1 MKLHLPV
8 RLFRAVLSLML
19 AVPSAM
25 YASYTY
31 PSSIDTPYSYTNYV
45 YSSDEI
51 NDYYGYSSAYN
62 ILLSYDISADSYY
75 EPVMNSSTGSRYI
88 TSSGTSW
95 LRDLSLSGS
104 YSRWFYVKNYEDL
117 TFAALDVL
125 SFYGNGSSSNDG
137 GVIYGSGSNDIIF
150 EQNAQVLFQSNTAN
164 DGGAICVLG
173 SDSTL
178 TLNNNAYVEFSG
190 NNASD
195 DGGAIYA
202 PGAVVNISS
211 NDVVKFLNNS
221 AGYGGAICDWGSSST
236 GCVDI
241 LYNDEV
247 SFVGNNARNENGGA
261 LWILNGDVTIA
272 GNNSVLFEKNAV
284 GSYGSCSLR
293 SIHTSNSLNLSAPT
307 SGVIRFHDT
316 ISVGGDL
323 YLNNTYTDEYG
334 YTQYAKGNIIFDGQ
348 YAESHLT
355 ELNDY
360 TPSTD
365 AVIASQTSTVG
376 GSTYLYDGTLQLK
389 GGARLN
395 VSNKFEAYSGSTLS
409 IGKGSGMTVSSLRL
423 YDGSTLNI
431 TLSSGYCD
439 NPFSVNG
446 SLSVDGSLTI
456 TFTNTSWLTGVND
469 KLLYVSGSVYNWDYC
484 DIDVLGGVDGQL
496 TWSDGYLVWN
506 GTVNDYPGDEPG
518 DYPGDEP
525 GDLPGDEP
533 GDLPGDEPGGV
544 PGDIIYTSQLNG
556 NVNIGNYASVTF
568 QNQTSSTIYT
578 SDAVNIHDNGIVLF
592 QDNKETVSTT
602 SYYSSSNGY
611 GAAIYSTG
619 ASDITISD
627 NVNVSFINNS
637 VSSSAASDSS
647 YGYGGAIY
655 ASSGSIKLCDNGSVE
670 FSGNKV
676 SAVSSDTTSYTAKA
690 HGGALW
696 GNSSIKLD
704 DNASVSFIKNS
715 VYAAKHGD
723 TYARGGAVYAN
734 SSISLNANDSV
745 EFTGNSAISGYN
757 SDEAYASGGAVHGSG
772 DICLS
777 NNRSVTFSDNKVT
790 VIPGAESS
798 TIAAK
803 GGAIY
808 ASGNLSITGNGTVLF
823 QKNAEIE
830 NGSYRLRSIYADGSG
845 KTVSLSAAAG
855 MSIEFR
861 DSVYIAGGT
870 TVNFNESE
878 SDEYGEMLRH
888 EGDICFTGAY
898 VESDLYDVKEGVF
911 GTQEEIDNSRTS
923 QVLALTQL
931 YGGRLRVEDGAIY
944 SGRGISAASGSAS
957 TVRVKDATLDH
968 AGYDMTFDEGTTL
981 ELAGTNTLKG
991 ELQMQDGSR
1000 LSFDNNVKLDATFVH
1015 GNVSFSDSLTLSLNG
1030 AEDCENN
1037 ILMYVLGDISGWDDA
1052 ELTMATSGY
1061 SLSDVTWVRNCLVLN
1076 YNAATFAPYVRGDI
1090 AYEDRITE
1098 PLSVYFYNNVLF
1110 DYLSVKDDCTGNP
1123 YGGAVSSEGDVSIRL
1138 NGSVTFSN
1146 NTVTHDLATR
1156 GGAIYG
1162 TDIKLCDN
1170 GELIIRSNRVISQVK
1185 GAYNANAAK
1194 GGAIYGVGCVSRNA
1208 SVLFA
1213 QNDVIAENNAYG
1225 GAIYVGEY
1233 INSNGGT
1240 VVGSFELT
1248 GNENLEFSRNTVA
1261 SASSSYGGAI
1271 YVGAERDLTIAD
1283 NGRVLFSMNSS
1294 ATSSAVDDAETLGG
1308 AISVSNGRLEIS
1320 GNDSVVF
1327 EKNAEKISGND
1338 SSISDP
1344 NAEKQNT
1351 QYRLRGLYVNG
1362 ASSEV
1367 FLSAGEGQSITF
1379 RDSIYID
1386 SIDEFSLNTEGAG
1399 GDIIFT
1405 GATTVADLKEMKAGK
1420 DGTAAEIEDSRT
1432 SEVSTMTNLYG
1443 GRLIMEDSAVYRCA
1457 GITAWG
1463 ESTVLLRNASLA
1475 RTTNQM
1481 NSQFTFHRGTTL
1493 SLVGA
1498 NKITAEALTMMDQ
1511 SSWVF
1516 NLSEENRDN
1525 PMLSYSGLLYV
1536 KGTLYINIKRT
1547 EDLSKGE
1554 YKLMQVSQSIGN
1566 WWNERDVI
1574 VNAGELTLNDLQWV
1588 DNSLYFLYTGQII
1601 PETSGGTVTPDSP
1614 TNPGSLVAF
1623 TPSGNILSTN
1633 QVNQNNE
1640 VRLSG
1645 TGSLTLDGKV
1655 NAGAFTVNIG
1665 KNLTFKSNK
1674 KNPGSLFGD
1683 GDLTKSGAG
1692 TLTMNDGNS
1701 TWTGDT
1707 YLNAGTIKVK
1717 GASSLGKGDVFV
1729 KGGIL
1734 NLGSKAVSN
1743 DIVQSAPATIKSGKK
1758 FTGTYTLEKGE
1769 LQKGSTLNI
1778 QSTAT
1783 LASGVIN
1790 GTLSGKGKTEV
1801 TGSVRMGDKAKI
1813 TTSALTVGATACLTT
1828 STKGLNSKATA
1839 VSIGDDATLLLG
1851 GKLSAASL
1859 NINGGELKTSAI
1871 KPAAM
1876 TVKGDI
1882 SLTDAVLTTNGK
1894 VTANTLSLTG
1904 ADMTIQG
1911 GKAQNLTVKQYVS
1924 VGSGSCLSLN
1934 GKLSAGSLTVN
1945 DGGTLIMRGS
1955 KPQTLKVKG
1964 TFSISRGSSIILDY
1978 DFVAGK
1984 TYKVVTFGATSGDGW
1999 ANADLYSIFGV
2010 SEDSCTF
2017 LNTGKALTL
2026 TVNTTWNPV
2035 NATSV
2040 ADEPAVAALTEDDGV
2055 SVAAETT
2062 TGETPVI
2069 TITETDNQP
2078 VADALVQ
2085 ANWGQLE
2092 ASRAFVNAMAN
2103 RSMAV
2108 QLGNGERAVWA
2119 SAIGASSRHSSAGG
2133 HAGADTNVSGGAFG
2147 LETQVGRASLFGMA
2161 LGNSW
2166 TRVSAH
2172 GFGTIEQDTTHL
2184 GLYGQTNWRSGVT
2197 ADWSAAYGRSDSETM
2212 GSDWSQKHLQLDG
2225 RVSYNHELN
2234 ANTVLSPFAGMQYYA
2249 SDSATVDGTNTG
2261 SLQNLRAEIGVAASR
2276 RVGKFGVYGE
2286 IAVHQDIAR
2295 NNPVVDMNGSRCTG
2309 MNPGRTGLNFTVG
2322 ASYELS
2328 DKWSVNASYTGE
2340 FVENAN
2346 AHSANVGA
2354 TYKF

>member
-25 YASYTY
+25 YASYSY
-31 PSSIDTPYSYTNYV
+31 PSSIDTPYYSTDYIYSSYEIDDYCG
-45 YSSDEI
+45 YSSD
-51 NDYYGYSSAYN
+51 YN
-62 ILLSYDISADSYY
+62 ILLENDILADSYY
-75 EPVMNSSTGSRYI
+75 APMMDSYTGSRYI
-88 TSSGTSW
+88 ASSGTSR
-95 LRDLSLSGS
+95 LRNLSLSGS
-104 YSRWFYVKNYEDL
+104 SQWFRMGDDKDL

-125 SFYGNGSSSNDG
+125 SFYSNGSSYSDA
-137 GVIYGSGSNDIIF
+137 VIYGVGSNDITF
-150 EQNAQVLFQSNTAN
+150 EQNAKVLFQNNSSD
-164 DGGAICVLG
+164 DGGAIYVQG
-173 SDSTL
+173 SYSTL
-178 TLNNNAYVEFSG
+178 NLKNNSSVEFSG
-190 NNASD
+190 NYSSD

-202 PGAVVNISS
+202 SS
-211 NDVVKFLNNS
+211 ATVDVSQNDEVLFKNNTS
-221 AGYGGAICDWGSSST
+221 NWWGGAICGSSSS
-236 GCVDI
+236 I
-241 LYNDEV
+241 LLQNNGELEFSGNKARV
-247 SFVGNNARNENGGA
+247 SGGA
-261 LWILNGDVTIA
+261 IWASSSTLNIS
-272 GNNSVLFEKNAV
+272 GNSSVLFEKNAV
-284 GSYGSCSLR
+284 GSDGSYSLQ
-293 SIHTSNSLNLSAPT
+293 SIYTGGSLNLSAPS
-307 SGVIRFHDT
+307 SGEIRFHDT

-334 YTQYAKGNIIFDGQ
+334 YTQYAEGKIIFDGQ
-348 YAESHLT
+348 YAESHLA
-355 ELNDY
+355 ELNGS

-365 AVIASQTSTVG
+365 AVITSQTSTVG
-376 GSTYLYDGTLQLK
+376 GSTHLHGGTLLLK

-395 VSNKFEAYSGSTLS
+395 SSWFNAYSGSTLS
-409 IGKGSGMTVSSLRL
+409 VGSGSRMSVTSLYM

-431 TLSSGYCD
+431 TLSSGYND
-439 NPFSVNG
+439 NPFSVYG
-446 SLSVDGSLTI
+446 DLSVEGSLTI
-456 TFTNTSWLTGVND
+456 TFTDTSWLSGEND
-469 KLLYVSGSVYNWDYC
+469 KLLYVSGGVYNWDSGN
-484 DIDVLGGVDGQL
+484 VSVSGAVDGQL
-496 TWSDGYLVWN
+496 SWLDGYLVWN
-506 GTVNDYPGDEPG
+506 GTVD
-518 DYPGDEP
+518 
-525 GDLPGDEP
+525 DLPGDEP
-533 GDLPGDEPGGV
+533 GDLPGE
-544 PGDIIYTSQLNG
+544 IIYTSQQTG
-556 NVNIGNYASVTF
+556 YINISNYASVTF
-568 QNQTSSTIYT
+568 RDQTSSAIYT

-627 NVNVSFINNS
+627 NVSVSFINNS

-676 SAVSSDTTSYTAKA
+676 SAVSSETTSYTAKA

-944 SGRGISAASGSAS
+944 SGYGISAASGSDS

-991 ELQMQDGSR
+991 ELLMQGGSR

-1015 GNVSFSDSLTLSLNG
+1015 GNVSFSDSLTLSLSG
-1030 AEDCENN
+1030 AENCENN

-1090 AYEDRITE
+1090 SYVGKEGESNRITE
-1098 PLSVYFYNNVLF
+1098 PLSLYFYNNVLF
-1110 DYLSVKDDCTGNP
+1110 DYLPVKDDYTGNP
-1123 YGGAVSSEGDVSIRL
+1123 YGGAVSSEGNISIRL
-1138 NGSVTFSN
+1138 NGIVTFSN

-1162 TDIKLCDN
+1162 TNIKLCDN

-1185 GAYNANAAK
+1185 GTYNANAAR
-1194 GGAIYGVGCVSRNA
+1194 GGAIYGVGCVSGNS
-1208 SVLFA
+1208 SVLFS

-1225 GAIYVGEY
+1225 GAIYVGE
-1233 INSNGGT
+1233 IISANGDT
-1240 VVGSFELT
+1240 VAGSFELT

-1261 SASSSYGGAI
+1261 CASSSYGGAI
-1271 YVGAERDLTIAD
+1271 YVGTNRALTISD
-1283 NGRVLFSMNSS
+1283 NGHVLFSMNSS
-1294 ATSSAVDDAETLGG
+1294 ATSSAVEDAETLGG

-1338 SSISDP
+1338 TSISNP
-1344 NAEKQNT
+1344 NAENKNT

-1367 FLSAGEGQSITF
+1367 SLSAGVGQSITF
-1379 RDSIYID
+1379 RDSIYIG
-1386 SIDEFSLNTEGAG
+1386 SIDEFSLNTGGAG

-1405 GATTVADLKEMKAGK
+1405 GATTVADLKEMKSGE
-1420 DGTAAEIEDSRT
+1420 DGTAVEIEDSRT

-1498 NKITAEALTMMDQ
+1498 NKIAAEALTMMDQ
-1511 SSWVF
+1511 SSWEF
-1516 NLSEENRDN
+1516 NLSSENRDN

-1536 KGTLYINIKRT
+1536 KGTLYININRT

-1574 VNAGELTLNDLQWV
+1574 VNDGALTLNDLQWV
-1588 DNSLYFLYTGQII
+1588 DNSLYFLYTGQSI

-1614 TNPGSLVAF
+1614 VNPGSLAAF
-1623 TPSGNILSTN
+1623 TPSGNILSAN

-1645 TGSLTLDGKV
+1645 TGSFTLDGKV

-1701 TWTGDT
+1701 SWTGDT

-1717 GASSLGKGDVFV
+1717 GSSSLGKGDVFV

-1734 NLGSKAVSN
+1734 NLGSKVVAN

-1813 TTSALTVGATACLTT
+1813 TTSALTVGATASLTT
-1828 STKGLNSKATA
+1828 STKGLNSKSTA
-1839 VSIGDDATLLLG
+1839 VSIGDDASLLLG
-1851 GKLSAASL
+1851 GKLSASSL
-1859 NINGGELKTSAI
+1859 GINGGELKTSAV

-1876 TVKGDI
+1876 AVKGDI

-1904 ADMTIQG
+1904 SDMTIQG
-1911 GKAQNLTVKQYVS
+1911 TKAQNLTVKQYVT

-1945 DGGTLIMRGS
+1945 NGGTLILSGS

-1964 TFSISRGSSIILDY
+1964 TFSINRGSSIILDY

-2026 TVNTTWNPV
+2026 TVNTTWNPI

-2040 ADEPAVAALTEDDGV
+2040 ADEPSVAALTEDDGV
-2055 SVAAETT
+2055 AVAAETT
-2062 TGETPVI
+2062 VEGTPVI
-2069 TITETDNQP
+2069 TMEETDNQP

-2092 ASRAFVNAMAN
+2092 ASRAFVHAMAN

-2166 TRVSAH
+2166 TRVSPH

-2234 ANTVLSPFAGMQYYA
+2234 ANTVLSPFAGLQYYA
-2249 SDSATVDGTNTG
+2249 SDSATVDGTNIG

-2276 RVGKFGVYGE
+2276 SIGKFGVFGE

-2354 TYKF
+2354 TDKF